1 MALSELADVGMF
13 SHDKTPVFDRV
24 VETARMLLDSKISLI
39 SLIDEDKDRQFFKA
53 EIGLPIPWSTWGETP
68 LTHSLCK
75 TVAAHE
81 TPLAVT
87 DARADA
93 RFRNH
98 AAVRDIGVVAYLG
111 VPIRDDAGKAI
122 GALCVIDTEPRAWSA
137 DDVDILVALGK
148 GVSVQIK
155 LMLEGRRKELAEL
168 QHAEPDIAAFAAFD
182 NLPGAVFSYIEAPD
196 GREVIG
202 TASGE
207 AKAIWEI
214 ESDQITDDFGGV
226 FANCAPKDII
236 GGRVTMGNSAARLT
250 QWQYEWHVT
259 TPSGTVKRLS
269 GYGHPEAL
277 PDGGIRWDVVVRDV
291 TQEVHARRTAS

>member
-24 VETARMLLDSKISLI
+24 VETARMLLNSKIGLI
-39 SLIDEDKDRQFFKA
+39 SLIEEDQDRQFFKA
-53 EIGLPIPWSTWGETP
+53 EIGLPLPWSTWGETP

-75 TVAAHE
+75 TVAAHDA
-81 TPLAVT
+81 PLAIT

-93 RFRNH
+93 RFKNH

-155 LMLEGRRKELAEL
+155 FMLDGRRKELVEL
-168 QHAEPDIAAFAAFD
+168 QHAKPNI
-182 NLPGAVFSYIEAPD
+182 AVFYNRPSAMISYMEAPD

-207 AKAIWEI
+207 TKTIWGI
-214 ESDQITDDFGGV
+214 TSDQFYNEFGGV
-226 FANCAPKDII
+226 FVNCAPEDII
-236 GGRVTMGNSAARLT
+236 GGRVAMGNSAARLT
-250 QWQYEWHVT
+250 QWQYEWHMT
-259 TPSGTVKRLS
+259 TPSGAVKRLS
-269 GYGHPEAL
+269 GYGHPEAI

-291 TQEVHARRTAS
+291 THGMHALHAPS

>member
-39 SLIDEDKDRQFFKA
+39 SLIDEDQDRQFFKA
-53 EIGLPIPWSTWGETP
+53 EIGLSFPWAMRRETS
-68 LTHSLCK
+68 LNHSLCK
-75 TVAAHE
+75 TVAIHDA
-81 TPLAVT
+81 PLAVT

-93 RFRNH
+93 RFKDH
-98 AAVRDIGVVAYLG
+98 AAVSDFGVVAYLG

-155 LMLEGRRKELAEL
+155 FMLEGHRKELAEL

-182 NLPGAVFSYIEAPD
+182 NLPGAIVSYIEAPD

-207 AKAIWEI
+207 TKAIWEI
-214 ESDQITDDFGGV
+214 ESDQVTDDFGGV
-226 FANCAPKDII
+226 FANCVPEDII
-236 GGRVTMGNSAARLT
+236 GGRVAMGNSAARLT
-250 QWQYEWHVT
+250 QWQHEWHVT
-259 TPSGTVKRLS
+259 TPSGAVKRLS

-291 TQEVHARRTAS
+291 THGVHPLRAAS

>member
-39 SLIDEDKDRQFFKA
+39 SLIDEDQDRQFFKA
-53 EIGLPIPWSTWGETP
+53 ETGLSLPWSTRRETS

-75 TVAAHE
+75 IVAAQE
-81 TPLAVT
+81 APLAVN
-87 DARADA
+87 DARAET
-93 RFRNH
+93 RFKDH
-98 AAVRDIGVVAYLG
+98 AAVSDFGVVAYLG
-111 VPIRDDAGKAI
+111 VPIGDDAGKAI
-122 GALCVIDTEPRAWSA
+122 GALCVMDTEPRSWSE
-137 DDVDILVALGK
+137 DDVDIMVALGT

-155 LMLEGRRKELAEL
+155 LMLEGRKKELAEQ

-182 NLPGAVFSYIEAPD
+182 DLPGAIVSYIQASD

-207 AKAIWEI
+207 TKAIWEI
-214 ESDQITDDFGGV
+214 ESDQLADDFGGV
-226 FANCAPKDII
+226 FANCMPEDII
-236 GGRVTMGNSAARLT
+236 GGRVAMGNSAARLI
-250 QWQYEWHVT
+250 QWQHEWHAT
-259 TPSGTVKRLS
+259 TPSGAVKRLS

-277 PDGGIRWDVVVRDV
+277 PDGSIRWDVVVRDV
-291 TQEVHARRTAS
+291 THRVHPLSAAS

>member
-39 SLIDEDKDRQFFKA
+39 SLIDEDQDRQFFKA
-53 EIGLPIPWSTWGETP
+53 EIGLPRPWSTWGETP

-75 TVAAHE
+75 IVAAHE
-81 TPLAVT
+81 APLAIN
-87 DARADA
+87 DARDDT
-93 RFRNH
+93 RFKDH
-98 AAVRDIGVVAYLG
+98 AVVRDIGVVAYLG

-122 GALCVIDTEPRAWSA
+122 GALCVMDTEPRAWSA

-182 NLPGAVFSYIEAPD
+182 NLPGAIASYIEAPD

-207 AKAIWEI
+207 TKAIWEI
-214 ESDQITDDFGGV
+214 ESDQLTDDFGGV
-226 FANCAPKDII
+226 FANCMPEDII
-236 GGRVTMGNSAARLT
+236 GGRVAMGNSAARLT
-250 QWQYEWHVT
+250 QWQHEWHVM
-259 TPSGTVKRLS
+259 TPSGAVKRLS

-277 PDGGIRWDVVVRDV
+277 PDGSIRWDVVVRDV
-291 TQEVHARRTAS
+291 THGVHALRAAS